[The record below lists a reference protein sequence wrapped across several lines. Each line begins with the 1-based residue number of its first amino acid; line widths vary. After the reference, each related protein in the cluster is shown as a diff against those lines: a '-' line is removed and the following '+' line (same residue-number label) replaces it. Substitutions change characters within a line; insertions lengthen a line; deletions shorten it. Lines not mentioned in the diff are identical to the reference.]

1 MVPTPPGGSRGGGR
15 DGGQGEEEE
24 EEVSVG
30 NKEVDVIGMERKQM
44 IVDMLVLSYH
54 CCQNTDNNMCLRRW
68 IDKPYFVSV
77 VIEGILL
84 QISNL
89 IKGMFESQSLVV
101 VVVFVRVVQIMMGV
115 VLYILNNKNTNTNTM
130 NHSSTL
136 FFVLAENGGKK

>member
-1 MVPTPPGGSRGGGR
+1 
-15 DGGQGEEEE
+15 
-24 EEVSVG
+24 VG

-44 IVDMLVLSYH
+44 IVDMLVLPYH
-54 CCQNTDNNMCLRRW
+54 CCQNTDKNMCLRRW
-68 IDKPYFVSV
+68 IDKPYFVTV

-84 QISNL
+84 QTSNL
-89 IKGMFESQSLVV
+89 IKGMFESQSFVV
-101 VVVFVRVVQIMMGV
+101 VVVFVLVVQIMMGV

>member
-24 EEVSVG
+24 EEVSAG
-30 NKEVDVIGMERKQM
+30 DKEVEVIWMERKQM
-44 IVDMLVLSYH
+44 IVDMLVLPYH

-68 IDKPYFVSV
+68 IDKPYFVKV

-89 IKGMFESQSLVV
+89 IKGVFESQSLVV
-101 VVVFVRVVQIMMGV
+101 VVVFVLVVQILMGV

-136 FFVLAENGGKK
+136 FFVSAENGGKE

>member
-1 MVPTPPGGSRGGGR
+1 
-15 DGGQGEEEE
+15 
-24 EEVSVG
+24 
-30 NKEVDVIGMERKQM
+30 MERKQM